1 MEKSEDIRDAKEII
15 QTLMKA
21 KKNVRMY
28 PENNP
33 VYVKTLDDS
42 LAHFTHF
49 LDYRDDLKLQIR
61 QNSILY
67 ETEEI
72 YSSPEKEDN
81 LALFFFKDG
90 LRELTFK
97 KGLTRDELEE
107 FLKILAREYDREE
120 IDDDIVTLL
129 WERDFQ
135 HIQYIVDEAILVDM
149 DDEEYEITAENNLK
163 EQGTDIDDLKRAY
176 TDGFQLEEPQGI
188 SVVPLSENDLQVLVQ
203 ELEKDSSS
211 KLDKLVSILFEL
223 VYLSE
228 KQSEVDET
236 FQFIR
241 DAIQYSM
248 RHGDIETVNRIM
260 KQTQEVIKEPAFQE
274 SGKNYFAMLSQYLGH
289 QEIAGYLAEMLDS
302 SMDLSEDA
310 YAEYVGYLDRNA
322 IQPLMHYLGQMK
334 TVRARKHI
342 IDALIMLGRK
352 DIQAIARG
360 LEDQRWFLV
369 RNIIY
374 ILRKIGDRRA
384 TEFLLK
390 SVRHHDIRVRKEAI
404 KALGEMGG
412 RDVIQTLRE
421 CLDDVD
427 GEVRVAA
434 AKAFGAVGT
443 EVAKRILL
451 EKISNK
457 MFKDRDFN
465 EKKAFYEVLVKW
477 KDQMVFDFL
486 VATLRKKAFF
496 NRSKNDEARACAAF
510 TLGLLGRKDA
520 LPELH
525 AVRNSGNDLLQD
537 FVHAAIR
544 KLEHDQ

>member
-1 MEKSEDIRDAKEII
+1 MEQSEELRAAKEII

-33 VYVKTLDDS
+33 IYVKTIDDS
-42 LAHFTHF
+42 HEHFSNF
-49 LDYRDDLKLQIR
+49 LEYRDDFKLRIR
-61 QNSILY
+61 QNSILH
-67 ETEEI
+67 EAEEI
-72 YSSPEKEDN
+72 YSSTEKDDN

-97 KGLTRDELEE
+97 KGLTREELEE
-107 FLKILAREYDREE
+107 FLKIIAREYDRNEM
-120 IDDDIVTLL
+120 DDDIITLL

-135 HIQYIVDEAILVDM
+135 HIHYIVDEAILVDV
-149 DDEEYEITAENNLK
+149 DEEDYGVTAEKNLR
-163 EQGTDIDDLKRAY
+163 EHATDLDDLKRAY
-176 TDGFQLEEPQGI
+176 TDGFQQDEPLNV
-188 SVVPLSENDLQVLVQ
+188 SVVPLSEADLHVLLK
-203 ELEKDSSS
+203 EMEKDASS
-211 KLDKLVSILFEL
+211 KIDKLVTILFEM

-228 KQSEVDET
+228 KQSDVDET

-248 RHGDIETVNRIM
+248 RNGDIDMVNWIM
-260 KQTQEVIKEPAFQE
+260 RNAREVVKELSLQE
-274 SGKNYFAMLSQYLGH
+274 SGKNYIGMLSQYLGH
-289 QEIAGYLAEMLDS
+289 QEITGYLVEILDRS
-302 SMDLSEDA
+302 VDISEEA
-310 YAEYVGYLDRNA
+310 FTEYVGYLEKNA
-322 IQPLMHYLGQMK
+322 IQPLMNYLGEMK

-342 IDALIMLGRK
+342 IDALTMLGKK

-360 LEDQRWFLV
+360 LEDQRWYLV

-384 TEFLLK
+384 TEFLLR
-390 SVRHHDIRVRKEAI
+390 SVRHGDIRVRKEAI

-412 RDVIQTLRE
+412 KDAIQTVRE
-421 CLDDVD
+421 CLDDAD

-434 AKAFGAVGT
+434 AKAFGAIGT

-457 MFKDRDFN
+457 MFRDRDFN
-465 EKKAFYEVLVKW
+465 EKKTFYEVLVRW

-486 VATLRKKAFF
+486 IATLRKKSFF
-496 NRSKNDEARACAAF
+496 GRAKNEESRACAAF
-510 TLGLLGRKDA
+510 ALGLLGRKDA
-520 LPELH
+520 LTELYS
-525 AVRNSGNDLLQD
+525 ARDSSNDFLRD